1 MAKHNRSVALRSQPV
16 VIAMPRSSGRARRV
30 VRATGRGV
38 RRVGR
43 GIRSHGHKALPVMGV
58 TLGAAVVGYLQGKGM
73 LEKLPQIGGSRVLTL
88 GLAGYA
94 ATRFIK
100 NPHIRQ
106 AGLAALAAA
115 AFDFGRVNAGGT
127 SGIEGDAGGGPMSGA
142 GY

>member
-1 MAKHNRSVALRSQPV
+1 
-16 VIAMPRSSGRARRV
+16 
-30 VRATGRGV
+30 
-38 RRVGR
+38 VGR
-43 GIRSHGHKALPVMGV
+43 GLKKSLPTTGV
-58 TLGAAVVGYLQGKGM
+58 ALGALVTGYLDGKGF
-73 LEKLPQIGGSRVLTL
+73 LDKLPQIAGSKVITL

-115 AFDFGRVNAGGT
+115 AFDFGRVQGGKT
-127 SGIEGDAGGGPMSGA
+127 SGFDDGVEADAGAGPQSGA